1 MTDCTVVDEAA
12 GWADWLVRREHQGPG
27 DTVEAARLRAA
38 RKHKLPERLLWSLR
52 YRKPKRIWADLYVKL
67 QEAVAAE
74 IQRQEDALEHEIEI
88 TRARRL
94 SASGRASVAEAAS
107 FLAAPHQQE
116 ARAASE
122 RAD

>member
-1 MTDCTVVDEAA
+1 MSDITVVDEAA
-12 GWADWLVRREHQGPG
+12 GWAEWLVRREHHGPG
-27 DTVEAARLRAA
+27 DTVEAARRRAA
-38 RKHKLPERLLWSLR
+38 KKHKLPEQLLWALR

-74 IQRQEDALEHEIEI
+74 LERQERALAHDIEL
-88 TRARRL
+88 TKARRL
-94 SASGRASVAEAAS
+94 SAAGRDAVAKAEA

>member
-1 MTDCTVVDEAA
+1 MTDCTVVDVAA

-94 SASGRASVAEAAS
+94 SASGRASIAQAEA
-107 FLAAPHQQE
+107 FLVAPDQPE
-116 ARAASE
+116 ARAPAE
-122 RAD
+122 RT